1 MFYHQLAF
9 NSYCHFLSKS
19 TFDGVAAEKIVSA
32 TLRVTHL
39 TVTYVFDLQQSLA
52 TSLKIVPTGHWRKI
66 IPQLFSRLNH
76 PVKLVRDSISELLCT
91 IARDYPHMIIYPAV
105 VGSMSRDKVS
115 LATSSNTGDGEE
127 EEDEGL
133 AKDEE
138 ASVIPEQLQSAH
150 AQIVDYMLKSVSA
163 DAIGQVTK
171 VVFELQRISLL
182 WDELWLG
189 RLQQYRYAVQI

>member
-1 MFYHQLAF
+1 M
-9 NSYCHFLSKS
+9 
-19 TFDGVAAEKIVSA
+19 
-32 TLRVTHL
+32 
-39 TVTYVFDLQQSLA
+39 
-52 TSLKIVPTGHWRKI
+52 
-66 IPQLFSRLNH
+66 
-76 PVKLVRDSISELLCT
+76 
-91 IARDYPHMIIYPAV
+91 
-105 VGSMSRDKVS
+105 
-115 LATSSNTGDGEE
+115 ATSSNTGDGEE

-138 ASVIPEQLQSAH
+138 ATVIPEQLQSAH

-189 RLQQYRYAVQI
+189 RLQQYRYANLAGNNFLCIFDMYLVVVKLIFLTFCCRPYQLDLASCFWKFL